1 MNDTQ
6 AATEY
11 NAVPHDPAMAGADP
25 ALFAS
30 LTDDENRILGAHLS
44 SGWYKQAA
52 VYPTLSEPWRE
63 TSAVLDD
70 LHGAWEAARPA
81 RRAAP
86 GFRAAGPEAPEAGS

>member
-6 AATEY
+6 AATEF

-25 ALFAS
+25 AMFAS

-70 LHGAWEAARPA
+70 LHGAWEAARPT
-81 RRAAP
+81 RQAAP
-86 GFRAAGPEAPEAGS
+86 GFRVAGPEAPEAGS